1 MWLYLVCGGVG
12 SYSAEAL
19 VRSGIGNITLIDN
32 DIVDITNINRQLIA
46 DTTTVGKSKIEV
58 AKERLLK
65 INPIINVK
73 TYKLFYDESKWV
85 GTGDYAKAGF
95 GWLGPVVKVIDAMFW
110 PVLIIVAAA
119 GAIWV
124 IVLAVNLARAETAD
138 KASEAKKRLIN
149 VVIALVSV
157 VVLVVALAFFVSY
170 LPEIFDAAKN
180 QQLISGGATT

>member
-1 MWLYLVCGGVG
+1 MSALAMFVMNFMSQLGGFF
-12 SYSAEAL
+12 YEA
-19 VRSGIGNITLIDN
+19 
-32 DIVDITNINRQLIA
+32 
-46 DTTTVGKSKIEV
+46 
-58 AKERLLK
+58 
-65 INPIINVK
+65 
-73 TYKLFYDESKWV
+73 SKWEGSNAQYV
-85 GTGDYAKAGF
+85 KAGF

-170 LPEIFDAAKN
+170 LPEIFDTAKD
-180 QQLISGGATT
+180 QGLISGGATT

>member
-1 MWLYLVCGGVG
+1 MSALAMFVMNFMSQLGGFFYEVKKWEG
-12 SYSAEAL
+12 ENAEY
-19 VRSGIGNITLIDN
+19 V
-32 DIVDITNINRQLIA
+32 
-46 DTTTVGKSKIEV
+46 
-58 AKERLLK
+58 
-65 INPIINVK
+65 
-73 TYKLFYDESKWV
+73 
-85 GTGDYAKAGF
+85 KAGF

-110 PVLIIVAAA
+110 PILIIVAAA

-170 LPEIFDAAKN
+170 LPEIFDAAEN
-180 QQLISGGATT
+180 QGLISGGATT

>member
-1 MWLYLVCGGVG
+1 MSALAMFVMNFMSQLGGF
-12 SYSAEAL
+12 
-19 VRSGIGNITLIDN
+19 
-32 DIVDITNINRQLIA
+32 
-46 DTTTVGKSKIEV
+46 
-58 AKERLLK
+58 
-65 INPIINVK
+65 
-73 TYKLFYDESKWV
+73 FYDETKWAE
-85 GTGDYAKAGF
+85 GGQYANAGF

-157 VVLVVALAFFVSY
+157 VVLVIALSFFVAY
-170 LPEIFDAAKN
+170 LPAIFDAAGK
-180 QQLISGGATT
+180 QGLTGGATT

>member
-1 MWLYLVCGGVG
+1 MSALAMFVMNFMSQLGGF
-12 SYSAEAL
+12 
-19 VRSGIGNITLIDN
+19 
-32 DIVDITNINRQLIA
+32 
-46 DTTTVGKSKIEV
+46 
-58 AKERLLK
+58 
-65 INPIINVK
+65 
-73 TYKLFYDESKWV
+73 FYDAEKWAE
-85 GTGDYAKAGF
+85 GGEYANAGF

-157 VVLVVALAFFVSY
+157 VVLVIALSFFVSY
-170 LPEIFDAAKN
+170 LPDIFSAAGE
-180 QQLISGGATT
+180 QGLTGTDVETP